1 MSKSI
6 PKRLLEVWGK
16 RLRRGFAQNLE
27 LNDDHKVTIYIQLA
41 DSVRLGDISF
51 WLEVLFSAGIA
62 TLGLVLNSPGVI
74 IGAMLISPLMGS
86 ILANG
91 LALAMGDIVLAL
103 RSLTNLVL
111 SSTVAVLFAL
121 LLVVFLPFQ
130 EITPEIAARTQP
142 NFLDLIVALFSGAVG
157 AIATCKQ
164 VKGVV
169 ASLPGVAIA
178 VALMPPLCVVGY
190 GLGTVLNSGQGQGWA
205 LARGG
210 GLLFFTNLV
219 AIIFTSVIVFF
230 FIRFDTPAVTKR
242 VMAWKQENTE
252 IQPIQAWVDS
262 LPLAPAFKRIGNLP
276 SRVFLILVTLAIIS
290 LPLNQSLGRLRQEI
304 LQRREDDR
312 LREQITALWQE
323 SLEKFE
329 NGQVRAY
336 LNRLNFQKSPNSLTV
351 NLQVVTNK
359 LFTAQEK
366 TDFIEDLAQKLRRSP
381 KEITLNLIEIPAR
394 QLDTPLISPSPIAA
408 RPSWTTLQSE
418 SFLVLRQALQ
428 AVLLPPDVELVTYEI
443 FYNLNANQPPSLR
456 VVYLGDRTLQTDAQA
471 LVMAQVRRALE
482 QPTLPITLE
491 LVPKQAGSLTLN
503 SKPAQQ
509 KQLLLEIKK
518 NLQRYPNLHL
528 KIELPAANLLTLDT
542 EAQLETLVQDIK
554 TSLPHPLNPSRIK
567 QSNGSQLKPQISL
580 RWFLPSAKP

>member
-1 MSKSI
+1 MTKSI

-242 VMAWKQENTE
+242 VMDWKKQNPE
-252 IQPIQAWVDS
+252 IQPIQAWVDT
-262 LPLAPAFKRIGNLP
+262 LPLAPRFRSIGNLP

-323 SLEKFE
+323 SLEKFD
-329 NGQVRAY
+329 NGEIRAY

-351 NLQVVTNK
+351 NLQVVTNQ

-366 TDFIEDLAQKLRRSP
+366 TTFVGDLAQKLGRSP
-381 KEITLNLIEIPAR
+381 RDITLNLIEIPAR
-394 QLDTPLISPSPIAA
+394 QIDTALIAPSPLAD

-418 SFLVLRQALQ
+418 SVMVLRQALQ
-428 AVLLPPDVELVTYEI
+428 AVLLPPDVQLVTYEI

-456 VVYLGDRTLQTDAQA
+456 VVYLGDRPLGADAQA

-491 LVPKQAGSLTLN
+491 LLPKQAGSLTLTSN
-503 SKPAQQ
+503 PAQQ
-509 KQLLLEIKK
+509 KQLLAEIQKT
-518 NLQRYPNLHL
+518 LQHYPNLYL
-528 KIELPAANLLTLDT
+528 KIELPTPDILTPAT
-542 EAQLETLVQDIK
+542 EAQLDTRLQDFK
-554 TSLPHPLNPSRIK
+554 TSLPPTLTPQRIQ
-567 QSNGSQLKPQISL
+567 QSLGPQQTPAIYL
-580 RWFLPSAKP
+580 RWFLPTS

>member
-1 MSKSI
+1 MTKSI

-91 LALAMGDIVLAL
+91 LALAMGDIILAL
-103 RSLTNLVL
+103 RSLANLLL

-230 FIRFDTPAVTKR
+230 FIRFDTPAVTKQ
-242 VMAWKQENTE
+242 VMVWKQQNPE
-252 IQPIQAWVDS
+252 IQPIQAWVDT
-262 LPLAPAFKRIGNLP
+262 LPLAPAFRTIGNLP

-312 LREQITALWQE
+312 LREQITALWQQ
-323 SLEKFE
+323 SLEKFD
-329 NGQVRAY
+329 NGEIRAY

-366 TDFIEDLAQKLRRSP
+366 TTFVEDLAQKLGRSP
-381 KEITLNLIEIPAR
+381 QDIALNLIEIPVR
-394 QLDTPLISPSPIAA
+394 QIDTPLIAPSPPAE
-408 RPSWTTLQSE
+408 RPSWTALQSE
-418 SFLVLRQALQ
+418 SVLVLRQALQ
-428 AVLLPPDVELVTYEI
+428 AVLLPPEVELVTYEI
-443 FYNLNANQPPSLR
+443 SYNLNANQSPSLR
-456 VVYLGDRTLQTDAQA
+456 VVYLGDRPLQTDAQA
-471 LVMAQVRRALE
+471 LVIAQVRRALE
-482 QPTLPITLE
+482 QPTLPITLN
-491 LVPKQAGSLTLN
+491 LVPKQAGSLTLTSN
-503 SKPAQQ
+503 PAQQ
-509 KQLLLEIKK
+509 KQLLLDIKK
-518 NLQRYPNLHL
+518 TLQRYPNLHL
-528 KIELPAANLLTLDT
+528 KIELPAPNLLTLEI
-542 EAQLETLVQDIK
+542 EAQLDDRLQDFQA
-554 TSLPHPLNPSRIK
+554 SLPPTLTPPRIQ
-567 QSNGSQLKPQISL
+567 QSIGRQQTPAIYL
-580 RWFLPSAKP
+580 RWFLPSP

>member
-1 MSKSI
+1 MTKSI

-91 LALAMGDIVLAL
+91 LALAMGDIILAL
-103 RSLTNLVL
+103 RSLANLLL

-230 FIRFDTPAVTKR
+230 FIRFDTPAVTKQ
-242 VMAWKQENTE
+242 VMVWKQQNPE
-252 IQPIQAWVDS
+252 IQPIQAWVDT
-262 LPLAPAFKRIGNLP
+262 LPLAPAFRTIGNLP

-312 LREQITALWQE
+312 LREQITALWQQ
-323 SLEKFE
+323 SLEKFD
-329 NGQVRAY
+329 NGEIRAY

-366 TDFIEDLAQKLRRSP
+366 TTFVEDLAQKLGRSP
-381 KEITLNLIEIPAR
+381 QDIALNLIEIPVR
-394 QLDTPLISPSPIAA
+394 QIDTPLIAPSPPAE
-408 RPSWTTLQSE
+408 RPSWTALQSE
-418 SFLVLRQALQ
+418 SVLVLRQALQ
-428 AVLLPPDVELVTYEI
+428 AVLLPPEVELVTYEI
-443 FYNLNANQPPSLR
+443 SYNLNANQS
-456 VVYLGDRTLQTDAQA
+456 
-471 LVMAQVRRALE
+471 
-482 QPTLPITLE
+482 
-491 LVPKQAGSLTLN
+491 
-503 SKPAQQ
+503 
-509 KQLLLEIKK
+509 
-518 NLQRYPNLHL
+518 
-528 KIELPAANLLTLDT
+528 
-542 EAQLETLVQDIK
+542 
-554 TSLPHPLNPSRIK
+554 PSR
-567 QSNGSQLKPQISL
+567 L
-580 RWFLPSAKP
+580 RRK